1 MALEMDSDTLGPMP
15 SRILLVEDNAI
26 VALNAEELLLE
37 IGANEVVVAKSVAE
51 AEARCDQ
58 HEFDFALL
66 DLNLGNETSIG
77 VAIRLQRARVP
88 FAFAS
93 GLDDRDQLPD
103 TLSHY
108 PILRK
113 PYLLADLER
122 TVRTS
127 QQVQ

>member
-1 MALEMDSDTLGPMP
+1 MALEMDLEKLGPMP

-37 IGANEVVVAKSVAE
+37 IGAKEVIVAKSVAE
-51 AEARCDQ
+51 AEARCDD

-77 VAIRLQRARVP
+77 IATRLQGAKVP

-93 GLDDRDQLPD
+93 GIDDRNQLPA
-103 TLSHY
+103 TLGHY

-122 TVRTS
+122 TVRS
-127 QQVQ
+127 PQRID